1 MKKHFLILMLMA
13 LLPLAGWAADL
24 SKGTIVVPSVYFGQE
39 PDETAISV
47 ANEANVPLGTTYY
60 DFNGYFSDAACT
72 VGVTKA
78 QIAAANVGTTFYAKV
93 TGKNGYENSL
103 IGSFEVQKMALTL
116 TGTPG
121 SKEYGT
127 TADGDIYTVSTIVDA
142 NGADQKT
149 TFASKLTF
157 SRVAG
162 NDAGQY
168 EISAT
173 ITDATLAK
181 NYTIESS
188 KILDAASTATPKAQA
203 KYVINPKAFTAANIS
218 VDPVAAVDYT
228 GSQIKPTVVVKDK
241 ALNTTL
247 TANKD
252 YSVTY
257 GSNVN
262 VADGGTIT
270 ISGMG
275 NYTIVALAPVNF
287 TINKATAIINSTASK
302 SYDGTNKIPTS
313 GEGALAYTYQ
323 GAPAGTSV
331 TIATGYA
338 PTSNAPTAGTVGTY
352 EITVD
357 ATKFSAD
364 NYTFLANKGVFTIST
379 IELTATANTT
389 SLAYGDEENFTA
401 TISGNISTDA
411 TAAAN
416 AVKVTKAAAASADGS
431 YVLTP
436 EFKTEAEIEAT
447 VDITDARKAE
457 IDAMTG
463 KTDAEKAALKA
474 SEKAAAQA
482 AAKAVLKNYTLK
494 AVAGKV
500 TYTDATLK
508 IALNESKFTLK
519 KVYDGKDAT
528 VATPT
533 SEDQLTIIGRK
544 NASDVIDL
552 SGLTVTITPIDG
564 SIKNAN
570 TYQVVLAGATA
581 ENYTI
586 TYIPSLYVI
595 EQKDLTVVASD
606 QTFVAGTN
614 LKLNTTAYTVDGL
627 VEGDK
632 AEEVFTLAWSTAS
645 GLADGQVAATTMP
658 STNVIDIVSA
668 GATSKWGNYKLTA
681 ASKTGNLTV
690 VASGATTITLDDTK
704 DLTSVLTADVTGATV
719 TFSARAINAEQ
730 WNVIVLPFDVTV
742 KNLSNALGYAVIDV
756 FDTNASDGNIHFKLK
771 VAGTISA
778 NTPMLVYPNGEINNL
793 NSIVIP
799 GVNVK
804 KVTDNVS
811 VADASGNKFVGTYKT
826 TPIYGEKFR
835 YFSKGMWYDAKNYT
849 EASPANIKA
858 LRGYLDLTGNAA
870 AARALIYIDEPDGT
884 TTAIKAISGDVI
896 SKNAEGWYTI
906 GGMKL
911 EGAPTQKGIY
921 IQNGKKVV
929 VK

>member
-24 SKGTIVVPSVYFGQE
+24 SKGTIVVPSVYYGQE
-39 PDETAISV
+39 PDETAITV
-47 ANEANVPLGTTYY
+47 ANEANAPLGTTNY

-121 SKEYGT
+121 SKVYGT
-127 TADGDIYTVSTIVDA
+127 TADGDIYTVATIVDA
-142 NGADQKT
+142 DGTDLKT

-162 NDAGQY
+162 TDAAEY
-168 EISAT
+168 EILAT
-173 ITDATLAK
+173 ITDANLAK

-188 KILDAASTATPKAQA
+188 KILDAASSTTPKAQA

-247 TANKD
+247 TADKD
-252 YSVTY
+252 YTVAY
-257 GSNVN
+257 GANVN
-262 VADGGTIT
+262 VATGGTIT
-270 ISGMG
+270 ITGKG
-275 NYTIVALAPVNF
+275 NYTTASLSDVTFA
-287 TINKATAIINSTASK
+287 INKATAIINSTASK
-302 SYDGTNKIPTS
+302 SYDGSNKIPDS
-313 GEGALAYTYQ
+313 GDGKLTYTYQ

-331 TIATGYA
+331 TIATGYE
-338 PTSNAPTAGTVGTY
+338 PTSNAPAAGTVGTY

-357 ATKFSAD
+357 ATKFTAD
-364 NYTFLANKGVFTIST
+364 NYTFLANKGVFTISK
-379 IELTATANTT
+379 IELTATADDA

-401 TISGNISTDA
+401 TITGNITADA
-411 TAAAN
+411 TAAEN
-416 AVKVTKAAAASADGS
+416 AVKVTKAAAASTDGS

-447 VDITDARKAE
+447 VDITATRKAE
-457 IDAMTG
+457 IDALTG
-463 KTDAEKAALKA
+463 KTDAEKAAMKA
-474 SEKAAAQA
+474 SEKTAAQA

-508 IALNESKFTLK
+508 IALNESKYTLK

-552 SGLTVTITPIDG
+552 SGLTVTITPIGG

-586 TYIPSLYVI
+586 TYIPSLYEI
-595 EQKDLTVVASD
+595 TPKDLTVVASD
-606 QTFVAGTN
+606 QTFVAGTK

-632 AEEVFTLAWSTAS
+632 AEEVFKLAWKEGS
-645 GLADGQVAATTMP
+645 GLADDAVATT
-658 STNVIDIVSA
+658 TLTANDVIDIVSA
-668 GATSKWGNYKLTA
+668 GTTSKWGNYKLTTASELGDLTVA
-681 ASKTGNLTV
+681 ASE
-690 VASGATTITLDDTK
+690 AITLDDTK
-704 DLTSVLTADVTGATV
+704 DLTTVLTADKTGATV

-730 WNVIVLPFDVTV
+730 WNVLVLPFDVTV
-742 KNLSNALGYAVIDV
+742 KALSQALGYAVVDV

-793 NSIVIP
+793 NSIVITS
-799 GVNVK
+799 VNVK

-826 TPIYGEKFR
+826 TPIFGEKFR
-835 YFSKGMWYDAKNYT
+835 YFSKGMWYDAAKYT
-849 EASPANIKA
+849 EASPAPIQP
-858 LRGYLDLTGNAA
+858 LRAYLDLTGNAA

-884 TTAIKAISGDVI
+884 TTAINAISGEVI

-921 IQNGKKVV
+921 INNGKKVV